1 MKRKYWTLTPWFI
14 IFGLAMLLMAI
25 LISVYN
31 IVLFYV
37 ELGISIAAF
46 GAVIVLSLG
55 FRSYIRVTVR
65 NTAEHFIGFDAEY
78 FEKYK
83 YPIAVSGEKGD
94 IIWCNARFRKNLCG
108 GKSPE
113 GDSINAYIPG
123 FSIVDIAD
131 GEGVD
136 VAVDGREFTVYAI
149 SSSDGSTVCHFIDN
163 TDYKQAARDL
173 TANTPAVALIT
184 FDNAEDFFTD
194 SDESYSNV
202 SISVEANIQGWATDY
217 NGLYKRL
224 GNNRYMIIFRDADVE
239 KMIAQKFPVLKN
251 VRSISANRHIA
262 TISVGLC
269 RGAKLVRDSELS
281 ARKALEMALGR
292 GGDQVAIIRDGNYE
306 FFGGTAAAT
315 EKVSKVRMRVIANA
329 ISRAVN
335 DSDKVYIMGHR
346 FSDLDCVGAAIGM
359 QCIMEKSFKRY
370 CKIVIN
376 RDTSMARMLIDY
388 ADERNTGSIFISPD
402 DALKGVTAKTLL
414 IIVDTHLKNSLE
426 CAELYEKCKRV
437 VVIDH
442 HRRAVNYINNALVFC
457 HEPSASSASE
467 MCCEI
472 ISYLDDKTLGYMQ
485 ADALLAGIML
495 DTKNLVLKT
504 GVRTFEAAA
513 YLRRKGANTLTVKEM
528 FSGSIETYREK
539 VDIVCRSEIYNSCAI
554 SSSERTDGD
563 VRLAAAQA
571 ADEMLTLTGVAASF
585 VIFPDGERINISA
598 RSYGKINVQVIMEA
612 LGGGGHQTMAA
623 TQLSGA
629 TMEEA
634 RSKLVAAIDEALKE
648 IDGAQAALEKLP
660 EN

>member
-1 MKRKYWTLTPWFI
+1 MKRKKWTLTPWFI
-14 IFGLAMLLMAI
+14 IFGVVMLLMSTFMSAY
-25 LISVYN
+25 SMP
-31 IVLFYV
+31 LFYA
-37 ELGISIAAF
+37 ELGLTVLTVA
-46 GAVIVLSLG
+46 AVIVLSLR
-55 FRSYIRVTVR
+55 FRSYIRSTVR
-65 NTAEHFIGFDAEY
+65 GTAERISGFDSE
-78 FEKYK
+78 FLEQYK
-83 YPIAVSGEKGD
+83 YPVAISGEKGD
-94 IIWCNARFRKNLCG
+94 IVWCNARFRKNICG
-108 GKSPE
+108 GRSPE
-113 GDSINAYIPG
+113 GDNINAYLPG
-123 FSIVDIAD
+123 FSIVDIIN
-131 GEGVD
+131 GEGAD
-136 VAVDGREFTVYAI
+136 IAIDGREFTVYAV
-149 SSSDGSTVCHFIDN
+149 SNTEGGAVCHFIDN
-163 TDYKQAARDL
+163 TDYKQTAREYH
-173 TANTPAVALIT
+173 ANMPAVALIS

-202 SISVEANIQGWATDY
+202 HISVEANIQGWAMDY
-217 NGLYKRL
+217 NGLYKQL

-269 RGAKLVRDSELS
+269 RGCKLVKDSEMN

-292 GGDQVAIIRDGNYE
+292 GGDQVAVIRDGNYE
-306 FFGGTAAAT
+306 FFGGTAAAA

-359 QCIMEKSFKRY
+359 QCIMENSFKRY

-376 RDTSMARMLIDY
+376 RETSMARQLIEY
-388 ADERNTGSIFISPD
+388 TEERHTGDIF
-402 DALKGVTAKTLL
+402 VTAEEALRGITSKTLL

-426 CAELYEKCKRV
+426 SPELYEKCRRV

-472 ISYLDDKTLGYMQ
+472 ISYLDDKPLGYIQ
-485 ADALLAGIML
+485 ADAMLSGIML
-495 DTKNLVLKT
+495 DTKNFVLKT

-539 VDIVCRSEIYNSCAI
+539 VDIVCRSHIYKGCAI
-554 SSSERTDGD
+554 STSDRKSGD

-571 ADEMLTLTGVAASF
+571 ADEMLTLSGVAASF

-598 RSYGKINVQVIMEA
+598 RSYGRINVQVIMEQ

-623 TQLSGA
+623 TQLSGIK
-629 TMEEA
+629 MSEA
-634 RSKLVAAIDEALKE
+634 LNKLVAAID
-648 IDGAQAALEKLP
+648 AALADGDAT
-660 EN
+660 

>member
-1 MKRKYWTLTPWFI
+1 MKNRNWMLTPWFL
-14 IFGLAMLLMAI
+14 IFGLVMLLMATFMSTYDP
-25 LISVYN
+25 L
-31 IVLFYV
+31 LFYI
-37 ELGISIAAF
+37 ELGIS
-46 GAVIVLSLG
+46 VLSVAVVIALSIS
-55 FRSYIRVTVR
+55 FRGYIRAIVR
-65 NTAEHFIGFDAEY
+65 STADHIVGFNSQYLD
-78 FEKYK
+78 KYK
-83 YPIAVSGEKGD
+83 YPVVVSGDKGD
-94 IIWCNARFRKNLCG
+94 IIWCNARFRKTICG
-108 GKSPE
+108 GRSPE
-113 GDSINAYIPG
+113 GDNINAYLPG
-123 FSIVDIAD
+123 YFIKDIAD

-136 VAVDGREFTVYAI
+136 VAIDGREFTVYAV
-149 SSSDGSTVCHFIDN
+149 SNEEGGAVCHFIDN
-163 TDYKQAARDL
+163 TDYKKTSREYH
-173 TANTPAVALIT
+173 ANMPCVALIS

-202 SISVEANIQGWATDY
+202 AISVEANLQGWAIDY
-217 NGLYKRL
+217 NALYKRL
-224 GNNRYMIIFRDADVE
+224 GNNRYMIVFRDADVE

-251 VRSISANRHIA
+251 VRSISSNRHIA

-269 RGAKLVRDSELS
+269 RGCKLVKDSEMN

-292 GGDQVAIIRDGNYE
+292 GGDQVAIIRDGSYE

-329 ISRAVN
+329 VSRAVS
-335 DSDKVYIMGHR
+335 DSDKVFIMGHR

-370 CKIVIN
+370 AKVVIN

-388 ADERNTGSIFISPD
+388 ANERLDSHIFVTPE
-402 DALKGVTAKTLL
+402 DAIKGVTAKTLL
-414 IIVDTHLKNSLE
+414 IIVDTHLKTSLE
-426 CAELYEKCKRV
+426 SAELYDKCKRV

-457 HEPSASSASE
+457 HEPSASSACE

-472 ISYLDDKTLGYMQ
+472 ISYLDDKPLGYTQ

-495 DTKNLVLKT
+495 DTKNFVLKT

-539 VDIVCRSEIYNSCAI
+539 VDIVCRCEITNGCAI
-554 SSSERTDGD
+554 STSERTDGD

-571 ADEMLTLTGVAASF
+571 ADEMLSLTGVAASF

-598 RSYGKINVQVIMEA
+598 RSYGKVNVQVIMEK

-623 TQLSGA
+623 TQLYDT
-629 TMEEA
+629 TMEQAMEQL
-634 RSKLVAAIDEALKE
+634 KTAIDESLKE
-648 IDGAQAALEKLP
+648 EA
-660 EN
+660 

>member
-1 MKRKYWTLTPWFI
+1 MKRKHWTLTPWFI
-14 IFGLAMLLMAI
+14 IFGLVMLLMATFM
-25 LISVYN
+25 SAYSMP
-31 IVLFYV
+31 LFYA
-37 ELGISIAAF
+37 ELGITVLAVA
-46 GAVIVLSLG
+46 AVIVLSLR
-55 FRSYIRVTVR
+55 FRSYIHNTVR
-65 NTAEHFIGFDAEY
+65 GTAERISGVDSEFLEQ
-78 FEKYK
+78 YK
-83 YPIAVSGEKGD
+83 YPVAVSGEKGD
-94 IIWCNARFRKNLCG
+94 IVWCNARFRKNICG
-108 GKSPE
+108 GRSPE
-113 GDSINAYIPG
+113 GDNINAYLPG
-123 FSIVDIAD
+123 FSIVDITN
-131 GEGVD
+131 GEGAD
-136 VAVDGREFTVYAI
+136 IAIDGKEFTVYAV
-149 SSSDGSTVCHFIDN
+149 SNGQGAAVCHFIDN
-163 TDYKQAARDL
+163 TDYKQTAREYH
-173 TANTPAVALIT
+173 ANMPAVALIS

-202 SISVEANIQGWATDY
+202 HISVEANIQGWAMDY
-217 NGLYKRL
+217 NGLYKQL

-251 VRSISANRHIA
+251 VRSISANRHVA

-269 RGAKLVRDSELS
+269 RGCKLVKDSELN

-292 GGDQVAIIRDGNYE
+292 GGDQVAVIRDGNYE

-376 RDTSMARMLIDY
+376 RETSMARQLIEY
-388 ADERNTGSIFISPD
+388 TEERYTGDIFVTPEE
-402 DALKGVTAKTLL
+402 ALRGITSKTLL

-426 CAELYEKCKRV
+426 SPELYEKCRRV

-472 ISYLDDKTLGYMQ
+472 ISYLDDKPLGYIQ
-485 ADALLAGIML
+485 ADAMLSGIML
-495 DTKNLVLKT
+495 DTKNFVLKT

-539 VDIVCRSEIYNSCAI
+539 VDIVCRSHIYKGCAI
-554 SSSERTDGD
+554 STSDRKSGD

-571 ADEMLTLTGVAASF
+571 ADEMLTLSGVAASF
-585 VIFPDGERINISA
+585 VIFPDGGRINISA
-598 RSYGKINVQVIMEA
+598 RSYGRINVQVIMEQ

-623 TQLSGA
+623 TQLSGINM
-629 TMEEA
+629 TEA
-634 RSKLVAAIDEALKE
+634 LNRLVAAID
-648 IDGAQAALEKLP
+648 AALADSEAT
-660 EN
+660 

>member
-1 MKRKYWTLTPWFI
+1 MKRKKWTLTPWFI
-14 IFGLAMLLMAI
+14 IFGVVMLLMSTFMSAY
-25 LISVYN
+25 SMP
-31 IVLFYV
+31 LFYA
-37 ELGISIAAF
+37 ELGITVLTVA
-46 GAVIVLSLG
+46 AVIVLSLR
-55 FRSYIRVTVR
+55 FRSYIRSTVR
-65 NTAEHFIGFDAEY
+65 GTAERIYGFDSE
-78 FEKYK
+78 FLEQYK
-83 YPIAVSGEKGD
+83 YPVAVSGEKGD
-94 IIWCNARFRKNLCG
+94 IVWCNARFRKNICG
-108 GKSPE
+108 GRSPE
-113 GDSINAYIPG
+113 GDNINAYLPG
-123 FSIVDIAD
+123 FSIVDITN
-131 GEGVD
+131 GEGAD
-136 VAVDGREFTVYAI
+136 IAIDGKEFTVYAV
-149 SSSDGSTVCHFIDN
+149 SNGEGGSVCHFIDN
-163 TDYKQAARDL
+163 TDYKQTSREYH
-173 TANTPAVALIT
+173 ANMPAVALIS

-202 SISVEANIQGWATDY
+202 HISVEANIQGWAMDY
-217 NGLYKRL
+217 NGLYKQL

-251 VRSISANRHIA
+251 VRTISANRHIA

-269 RGAKLVRDSELS
+269 RGCKLVKESEMN

-292 GGDQVAIIRDGNYE
+292 GGDQVAVIRDGNYE
-306 FFGGTAAAT
+306 FFGGTAAAA

-359 QCIMEKSFKRY
+359 QCIMENSFKRY

-376 RDTSMARMLIDY
+376 RETSMARQLIKY
-388 ADERNTGSIFISPD
+388 TEERQSGDIFVTAEE
-402 DALKGVTAKTLL
+402 ALRGVTSKTLL

-426 CAELYEKCKRV
+426 SPEFYEKCKRV

-472 ISYLDDKTLGYMQ
+472 ISYLDDKPLGYIQ
-485 ADALLAGIML
+485 ADAMLSGIML
-495 DTKNLVLKT
+495 DTKNFVLKT

-539 VDIVCRSEIYNSCAI
+539 VDIVCRSHIYKGCAI
-554 SSSERTDGD
+554 STSDRTSGD

-571 ADEMLTLTGVAASF
+571 ADEMLTLSGVAASF

-598 RSYGKINVQVIMEA
+598 RSYGRINVQVIMEQ

-623 TQLSGA
+623 TQLSDIKM
-629 TMEEA
+629 TEA
-634 RSKLVAAIDEALKE
+634 LNRLVAAID
-648 IDGAQAALEKLP
+648 AALADSEST
-660 EN
+660 

>member
-1 MKRKYWTLTPWFI
+1 MKRKNWTLTPWFI
-14 IFGLAMLLMAI
+14 IFGLVMLLMSTFMSAY
-25 LISVYN
+25 SMP
-31 IVLFYV
+31 LFYA
-37 ELGISIAAF
+37 ELGITVLAVA
-46 GAVIVLSLG
+46 AVIVFSLR
-55 FRSYIRVTVR
+55 FRSYIRATVR
-65 NTAEHFIGFDAEY
+65 GTAERISGFNSE
-78 FEKYK
+78 FLEQYK
-83 YPIAVSGEKGD
+83 YPVAVSGEKGD
-94 IIWCNARFRKNLCG
+94 IVWCNARFRKNICG
-108 GKSPE
+108 GRSPE
-113 GDSINAYIPG
+113 GDNINAYLPG
-123 FSIVDIAD
+123 FSIVDITN
-131 GEGVD
+131 GEGAD
-136 VAVDGREFTVYAI
+136 IAIDGKEFTVYAV
-149 SSSDGSTVCHFIDN
+149 SNGEGGAVCHFIDN
-163 TDYKQAARDL
+163 TDYKQTAREFH
-173 TANTPAVALIT
+173 ANMPAVALIS

-202 SISVEANIQGWATDY
+202 HISVEANIQGWAMDY
-217 NGLYKRL
+217 NGLYKQL

-251 VRSISANRHIA
+251 VRSISANRHVA

-269 RGAKLVRDSELS
+269 RGCKLVKDSELN

-292 GGDQVAIIRDGNYE
+292 GGDQVAVIRDGNYE

-376 RDTSMARMLIDY
+376 RETSMARQLIEY
-388 ADERNTGSIFISPD
+388 TEERHTGDIFVTPEE
-402 DALKGVTAKTLL
+402 ALRGVTSKTLL
-414 IIVDTHLKNSLE
+414 IIVDTHLKSSLE
-426 CAELYEKCKRV
+426 SPELYEKCKRV

-457 HEPSASSASE
+457 HEPSASSACE

-472 ISYLDDKTLGYMQ
+472 ISYLDDKPLGYIQ
-485 ADALLAGIML
+485 ADAMLSGIML
-495 DTKNLVLKT
+495 DTKNFVLKT

-539 VDIVCRSEIYNSCAI
+539 VDIVCRSHIYKGCAI
-554 SSSERTDGD
+554 SASDRTSGD

-571 ADEMLTLTGVAASF
+571 ADEMLTLSGVAASF
-585 VIFPDGERINISA
+585 VLFPDGGRINISA
-598 RSYGKINVQVIMEA
+598 RSYGRINVQVIMEQ

-623 TQLSGA
+623 TQLSGINM
-629 TMEEA
+629 TEA
-634 RSKLVAAIDEALKE
+634 MNRLIAAID
-648 IDGAQAALEKLP
+648 AALD
-660 EN
+660 ENETN

>member
-1 MKRKYWTLTPWFI
+1 MKRKKWTLTPWFI
-14 IFGLAMLLMAI
+14 IFGAVMLLMSTFMSAY
-25 LISVYN
+25 SMP
-31 IVLFYV
+31 LFYA
-37 ELGISIAAF
+37 ELGLTVLSVA
-46 GAVIVLSLG
+46 AVIVLSLR
-55 FRSYIRVTVR
+55 FRSYIRSTVR
-65 NTAEHFIGFDAEY
+65 GTAERISGFDSE
-78 FEKYK
+78 FLEQYK
-83 YPIAVSGEKGD
+83 YPVAVSGEKGD
-94 IIWCNARFRKNLCG
+94 IVWCNARFRKNICG
-108 GKSPE
+108 GRSPE
-113 GDSINAYIPG
+113 GDNINAYLPG
-123 FSIVDIAD
+123 FSIVDITN

-136 VAVDGREFTVYAI
+136 VAIDGREFTVYAV
-149 SSSDGSTVCHFIDN
+149 SNTEGGAVCHFIDN
-163 TDYKQAARDL
+163 TDYKQTAREFH
-173 TANTPAVALIT
+173 ANMPAVALIS

-202 SISVEANIQGWATDY
+202 HISVEANIQGWAMDY
-217 NGLYKRL
+217 NGLYKQL
-224 GNNRYMIIFRDADVE
+224 GNNRYMIIFRDADIE

-269 RGAKLVRDSELS
+269 RGCKLVKDSEMN

-292 GGDQVAIIRDGNYE
+292 GGDQVAVIRDGNYE
-306 FFGGTAAAT
+306 FFGGTAAAA

-359 QCIMEKSFKRY
+359 QCIMENSFKRY
-370 CKIVIN
+370 CKIVID
-376 RDTSMARMLIDY
+376 RQTSMARQLIEY
-388 ADERNTGSIFISPD
+388 TEERQTGDIFVTAEE
-402 DALKGVTAKTLL
+402 ALRGVTSKTLL

-426 CAELYEKCKRV
+426 SPELYEKCRRV

-472 ISYLDDKTLGYMQ
+472 ISYLDDKPLGYIQ
-485 ADALLAGIML
+485 ADAMLSGIML
-495 DTKNLVLKT
+495 DTKNFVLKT

-539 VDIVCRSEIYNSCAI
+539 VDIVCRSHIYKGCAI
-554 SSSERTDGD
+554 STSDRKSGD

-571 ADEMLTLTGVAASF
+571 ADEMLTLSGVAASF

-598 RSYGKINVQVIMEA
+598 RSYGRINVQVIMEQ

-623 TQLSGA
+623 TQLSGIK
-629 TMEEA
+629 MSEA
-634 RSKLVAAIDEALKE
+634 LNKLVAAID
-648 IDGAQAALEKLP
+648 AALADVDA
-660 EN
+660 N

>member
-1 MKRKYWTLTPWFI
+1 MKRKHWTLTPWFI
-14 IFGLAMLLMAI
+14 IFGLVMLFMATLMA
-25 LISVYN
+25 SYN
-31 IVLFYV
+31 LVLFYV
-37 ELGISIAAF
+37 ELGVSVLAF
-46 GAVIVLSLG
+46 GVVIALSLQ
-55 FRSYIRVTVR
+55 FRAYIRLTVR
-65 NTAEHFIGFDAEY
+65 GAAEHFTGLDTEY
-78 FEKYK
+78 LEKYK
-83 YPIAVSGEKGD
+83 YPVAVSGKEGD
-94 IIWCNARFRKNLCG
+94 IVWCNARFRKNLCG
-108 GKSPE
+108 GRSPE
-113 GDSINAYIPG
+113 GDSINGYLPG
-123 FSIVDIAD
+123 FSVTDIMD

-136 VAVDGREFTVYAI
+136 IALDGKEYTVYVMP
-149 SSSDGSTVCHFIDN
+149 GGEGGVVCHFIEN
-163 TDYKQAARDL
+163 TDYKQAAREYH
-173 TANTPAVALIT
+173 ANMPAVALVS
-184 FDNAEDFFTD
+184 FDNAEDFYTD
-194 SDESYSNV
+194 SDESFSNV
-202 SISVEANIQGWATDY
+202 LISVEANIQGWAMDY

-224 GNNRYMIIFRDADVE
+224 GNNRYMVIFRDADVE

-269 RGAKLVRDSELS
+269 RGAKLARDSEMH

-335 DSDKVYIMGHR
+335 DADKVYIMGHR

-370 CKIVIN
+370 AKVVIN

-388 ADERNTGSIFISPD
+388 ANERLDSHIFVTPE
-402 DALKGVTAKTLL
+402 DAIKGVTAKTLL
-414 IIVDTHLKNSLE
+414 IIVDTHLKTSLE
-426 CAELYEKCKRV
+426 SAELYDKCKRV

-457 HEPSASSASE
+457 HEPSASSACE

-472 ISYLDDKTLGYMQ
+472 ISYLDDKPLGYTQ

-495 DTKNLVLKT
+495 DTKNFVLKT

-539 VDIVCRSEIYNSCAI
+539 VDIVCRCEITNGCAI
-554 SSSERTDGD
+554 STSERTDGD

-571 ADEMLTLTGVAASF
+571 ADEMLSLTGVAASF

-598 RSYGKINVQVIMEA
+598 RSYGKVNVQVIMEK

-623 TQLSGA
+623 TQLYDT
-629 TMEEA
+629 TMEQAMEQL
-634 RSKLVAAIDEALKE
+634 KTAIDESLKE
-648 IDGAQAALEKLP
+648 EA
-660 EN
+660 

>member
-1 MKRKYWTLTPWFI
+1 MKRKHWTLTPWFI
-14 IFGLAMLLMAI
+14 IFGLVMLFMATLMA
-25 LISVYN
+25 SYN
-31 IVLFYV
+31 LVLFYV
-37 ELGISIAAF
+37 ELGVSVLAF
-46 GAVIVLSLG
+46 GVVIALSLQ
-55 FRSYIRVTVR
+55 FRAYIRLTVR
-65 NTAEHFIGFDAEY
+65 GVAEHFTGLDTEY
-78 FEKYK
+78 LEKYK
-83 YPIAVSGEKGD
+83 YPVAVSGKEGD
-94 IIWCNARFRKNLCG
+94 IVWCNARFRKNLCG
-108 GKSPE
+108 GRSPE
-113 GDSINAYIPG
+113 GDSINGYLPG
-123 FSIVDIAD
+123 FSVTDIMD

-136 VAVDGREFTVYAI
+136 IALDGKEYTVYVMPGGEGGA
-149 SSSDGSTVCHFIDN
+149 VCHFIEN
-163 TDYKQAARDL
+163 TDYKQAAREYH
-173 TANTPAVALIT
+173 ANMPAVALVS
-184 FDNAEDFFTD
+184 FDNAEDFYTD

-202 SISVEANIQGWATDY
+202 LISVEANIQGWAMDY

-224 GNNRYMIIFRDADVE
+224 GNNRYMVIFRDADVE

-269 RGAKLVRDSELS
+269 RGAKLARDSEMH

-335 DSDKVYIMGHR
+335 DADKVYIMGHR

-370 CKIVIN
+370 AKVVIN

-388 ADERNTGSIFISPD
+388 ANERLDSHIFVTPE
-402 DALKGVTAKTLL
+402 DAIKGVTAKTLL
-414 IIVDTHLKNSLE
+414 IIVDTHLKTSLE
-426 CAELYEKCKRV
+426 SAELYDKCKRV

-457 HEPSASSASE
+457 HEPSASSACE

-472 ISYLDDKTLGYMQ
+472 ISYLDDKPLGYTQ

-495 DTKNLVLKT
+495 DTKNFVLKT

-539 VDIVCRSEIYNSCAI
+539 VDIVCRCEITNGCAI
-554 SSSERTDGD
+554 STSERTDGD

-571 ADEMLTLTGVAASF
+571 ADEMLSLTGVAASF

-598 RSYGKINVQVIMEA
+598 RSYGKVNVQVIMEK

-623 TQLSGA
+623 TQLYDT
-629 TMEEA
+629 TMEQAMEQL
-634 RSKLVAAIDEALKE
+634 KTAIDESLKE
-648 IDGAQAALEKLP
+648 EA
-660 EN
+660 

>member
-1 MKRKYWTLTPWFI
+1 MKRKKWTLTPWFI
-14 IFGLAMLLMAI
+14 IFGVVMLLMSTFMSAY
-25 LISVYN
+25 SMP
-31 IVLFYV
+31 LFYA
-37 ELGISIAAF
+37 ELGLTVLTVA
-46 GAVIVLSLG
+46 AVIVLSLR
-55 FRSYIRVTVR
+55 FRSYIRSTVR
-65 NTAEHFIGFDAEY
+65 GTAERISGFDSE
-78 FEKYK
+78 FLEQYK
-83 YPIAVSGEKGD
+83 YPVAVSGEKGD
-94 IIWCNARFRKNLCG
+94 IVWCNARFRKNICG
-108 GKSPE
+108 GRSPE
-113 GDSINAYIPG
+113 GDNINAYLPG
-123 FSIVDIAD
+123 FSIVDITN
-131 GEGVD
+131 GEGAD
-136 VAVDGREFTVYAI
+136 IAIDGREFTVYAV
-149 SSSDGSTVCHFIDN
+149 SNTEGGAVCHFIDN
-163 TDYKQAARDL
+163 TDYKQTAREYH
-173 TANTPAVALIT
+173 ANMPAVALIS

-202 SISVEANIQGWATDY
+202 HISVEANIQGWAMDY
-217 NGLYKRL
+217 NGLYKQL

-269 RGAKLVRDSELS
+269 RGCKLVKDSEMN

-292 GGDQVAIIRDGNYE
+292 GGDQVAVIRDGNYE
-306 FFGGTAAAT
+306 FFGGTAAAA

-359 QCIMEKSFKRY
+359 QCIMENSFKRY

-376 RDTSMARMLIDY
+376 REASMARQLIEY
-388 ADERNTGSIFISPD
+388 TEERHTGDIFVTAEEAIR
-402 DALKGVTAKTLL
+402 GVTAKTLL

-426 CAELYEKCKRV
+426 SPELYEKCKRV

-472 ISYLDDKTLGYMQ
+472 ISYLDDKPLGYIQ
-485 ADALLAGIML
+485 ADAMLSGIML
-495 DTKNLVLKT
+495 DTKNFVLKT

-539 VDIVCRSEIYNSCAI
+539 VDIVCRSHIYKGCAI
-554 SSSERTDGD
+554 STSDRKSGD

-571 ADEMLTLTGVAASF
+571 ADEMLTLSGVAASF

-598 RSYGKINVQVIMEA
+598 RSYGRINVQVIMEQ

-623 TQLSGA
+623 TQLSGIKM
-629 TMEEA
+629 TEA
-634 RSKLVAAIDEALKE
+634 LNRLVAAID
-648 IDGAQAALEKLP
+648 AALADSEST
-660 EN
+660 